1 MSNNTRIRKVH
12 VESFIAILSDLF
24 QKGVDYVDVYGVAG
38 DPADS
43 IGLSFSKD
51 YMSKDMETNFDEMTF
66 SPDWMKSSEEEEEPK
81 KGNFKI
87 DLSNEDDLNQL
98 L

>member
-1 MSNNTRIRKVH
+1 MSKDVRIRKVH
-12 VESFIAILSDLF
+12 IQSFIAILKDLF
-24 QKGVDYVDVYGVAG
+24 EKGVDYVDVYGVAG

-51 YMSKDMETNFDEMTF
+51 YMSEEMNSNFDEMTF
-66 SPDWMKSSEEEEEPK
+66 SPEWMKGNEEEEEPK

>member
-1 MSNNTRIRKVH
+1 MSNNVRIRKVH

-24 QKGVDYVDVYGVAG
+24 EKGVDYVDVYGVAG

-43 IGLSFSKD
+43 IGLSFSKE
-51 YMSKDMETNFDEMTF
+51 YMSKDLEENFENMTF
-66 SPDWMKSSEEEEEPK
+66 TDGKQESEDEKPQAD
-81 KGNFKI
+81 FKI
-87 DLSNEDDLNQL
+87 DLSNNDDLNQL